1 MRQWLTLRAEN
12 TISKAHTNAGLLMAI
27 RPILYIPDPRLKK
40 VVPPVAEISRAT
52 RALVDDMFETM
63 YDAPGIGLAAPQIG
77 IMERVIVVDCARRE
91 GELVD
96 QDNLEEVELPVET
109 PDPIAMINPEITWF
123 SEELRVHEEGCLSI
137 PDYYEEVERPD
148 NIRIRYTNVD
158 GKLIEREADGLLATC
173 MQHEVDHLNGKLFI
187 DYLSRL
193 KRERITKKFQKAAKR
208 ALV

>member
-1 MRQWLTLRAEN
+1 
-12 TISKAHTNAGLLMAI
+12 MAI

-40 VVPPVAEISRAT
+40 VVPPVEEISRAT

-77 IMERVIVVDCARRE
+77 VMTRVVVVDCARRA
-91 GELVD
+91 
-96 QDNLEEVELPVET
+96 QDLDEQADLDEDELPVET
-109 PDPIAMINPEITWF
+109 PDPIALINPEITWF

-148 NIRIRYTNVD
+148 SIRIRYTNVD

-193 KRERITKKFQKAAKR
+193 KRERITKKFKKAAKR
-208 ALV
+208 AEA